1 MADLE
6 RGNPFGVQK
15 VATDNED
22 GSFTDADLATITAM
36 KSRLGTIDGAYYTAA
51 RLSQMTYNDMVY
63 ALRLADNPTTV
74 K

>member
-15 VATDNED
+15 VATDNRD
-22 GSFTDADLATITAM
+22 GSFIDASLATITSM
-36 KSRLGTIDGAYYTAA
+36 KSRLQDIDSAYYTGA
-51 RLSQMTYNDMVY
+51 RLNQMTYNDMVY

-74 K
+74 R